1 MKTKIIFLM
10 LLVMF
15 VSINNVSAEEQYYNN
30 KYNVTLTKE
39 EYDFLSK
46 FYWEGYQEDMTL
58 EDYQEFI
65 KSDIINGEFE
75 SFELDESKKQC
86 IVPYDT
92 SHETDSKI
100 IKISKTCTTI
110 CQISVVVT
118 WKTILNT
125 KSYDVIGAY
134 LEGINIVGKPSTR
147 AKTSK
152 ESNTSSD
159 VRNFNNGFG
168 TSILLPSSGN
178 EYIISQTYNVSK
190 GGIVH
195 ASYQHAKKAISLVN
209 SKNYTISSSGYGGVF
224 SFSGTAL
231 NVYDK
236 MGGVSITV

>member
-92 SHETDSKI
+92 SNETDSKI
-100 IKISKTCTTI
+100 IKISDKTSGL
-110 CQISVVVT
+110 QIKIMHYYMPNFCGS
-118 WKTILNT
+118 
-125 KSYDVIGAY
+125 Y
-134 LEGINIVGKPSTR
+134 LENY
-147 AKTSK
+147 SK
-152 ESNTSSD
+152 
-159 VRNFNNGFG
+159 
-168 TSILLPSSGN
+168 
-178 EYIISQTYNVSK
+178 Y
-190 GGIVH
+190 
-195 ASYQHAKKAISLVN
+195 
-209 SKNYTISSSGYGGVF
+209 
-224 SFSGTAL
+224 
-231 NVYDK
+231 
-236 MGGVSITV
+236 